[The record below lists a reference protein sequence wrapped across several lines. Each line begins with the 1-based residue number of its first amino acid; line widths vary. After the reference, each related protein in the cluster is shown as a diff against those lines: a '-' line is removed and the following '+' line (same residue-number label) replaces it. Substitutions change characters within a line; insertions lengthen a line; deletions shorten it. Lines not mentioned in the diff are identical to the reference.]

1 MKTVTIADLTC
12 EQLDQLV
19 HDEALAQASN
29 ANNGG
34 VKEQL
39 NYLSQNEW
47 TDTDIIS
54 GVSEEVDNG

>member
-47 TDTDIIS
+47 TDADIIS